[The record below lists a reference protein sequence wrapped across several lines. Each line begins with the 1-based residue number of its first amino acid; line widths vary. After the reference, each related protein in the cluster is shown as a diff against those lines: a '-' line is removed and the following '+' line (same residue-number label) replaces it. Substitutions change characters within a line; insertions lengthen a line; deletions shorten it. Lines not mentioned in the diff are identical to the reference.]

1 MTKETK
7 NESIVDAIRASAGIV
22 TKQGEYA
29 KLAQM
34 AYLSPGQ
41 SNAPEFERAKFIES
55 DNAEAWI
62 FFTPEATVISCR
74 GTEPSQIKD
83 ITADLKFWRIDP
95 AGTGEKIHSGFW
107 SEAFSLFPKVIKN
120 LPDDE
125 KPIAV
130 TGHSLGGAM
139 AVIMTGFLLKSGY
152 NVKELYTYGQ
162 PRVGNKKFC
171 DRITRDCDWQR
182 FINNNDIVPRVPLK
196 MGWVFHDGGNL
207 NYINSYG
214 NVGDLT
220 WWQSIKDSWRGH
232 TSAWKKKQWFDS
244 FYDHSALLYRRLL
257 NNEYE

>member
-1 MTKETK
+1 MSK
-7 NESIVDAIRASAGIV
+7 NY
-22 TKQGEYA
+22 TYA
-29 KLAQM
+29 KLAQL
-34 AYLSPGQ
+34 AYCNPGE
-41 SNAPEFERAKFIES
+41 SNDSAFDRAKFMES
-55 DNAEAWI
+55 DNAEAWM

-74 GTEPSQIKD
+74 GTEPSQLKD

-162 PRVGNKKFC
+162 PRVGNRQFC
-171 DRITRDCDWQR
+171 ERIQRDCDWQR
-182 FINNNDIVPRVPLK
+182 FVNNNDIVPRVPLK
-196 MGWVFHDGGNL
+196 AGWLFHDGGNL
-207 NYINSYG
+207 NYINTHG
-214 NVGDLT
+214 QIRNLT
-220 WWQSIKDSWRGH
+220 WWQSVKDSWRGRKA
-232 TSAWKKKQWFDS
+232 AWKKRQWFDS
-244 FYDHSALLYRRLL
+244 FYDHSALLYRDLL
-257 NNEYE
+257 KDDK